1 MGITF
6 LKLCGSLYTAVLF
19 RTTKKEAGMARNPN
33 ARGRPGYKKTNPK
46 KVARGIME
54 AVKTEGPYNDWV
66 GMPQYYIHH
75 ITVDSEEYRYLS
87 PDKELGIELGKKV
100 TFRYKETSKDNLID
114 KNSLG
119 VVIDPSEL
127 Q

>member
-1 MGITF
+1 
-6 LKLCGSLYTAVLF
+6 
-19 RTTKKEAGMARNPN
+19 MARNPN
-33 ARGRPGYKKTNPK
+33 ARGRSGYRNANPK

-54 AVKTEGPYNDWV
+54 AVRTEGPFNDWV

-75 ITVDSEEYRYLS
+75 ITVDSEGYSYLS
-87 PDKELGIELGKKV
+87 PDKNLGIELGKKV
-100 TFRYKETSKDNLID
+100 TFRYKETTKEKIID

-127 Q
+127 M